1 MNRDIQAEIKLC
13 ENDIKWL
20 KKRITIL
27 KQLNKT
33 KNPTAMQKA
42 NKLIQELSCN

>member
-1 MNRDIQAEIKLC
+1 MNPDIKAEIKLC

-20 KKRITIL
+20 KKRIIIL

-33 KNPTAMQKA
+33 KNPTAMAKA
-42 NKLIQELSCN
+42 TKLIEELQ

>member
-1 MNRDIQAEIKLC
+1 MNHDIKAEIKLC

-20 KKRITIL
+20 LKRIAIL
-27 KQLNKT
+27 KQLAKQ

-42 NKLIQELSCN
+42 TALIKELQ